1 MLPTTTTTTEDFCPA
16 GWVDMGP
23 QGCYLF
29 MSESAGALSWLDA
42 DQMCEVEGGF
52 LAEPRTPQQFHFLA
66 SLVFMMM
73 QNTDVRN
80 WWVGMSDLSHEGR
93 WTWQRSGAEQ
103 EVVAAEWGQG
113 SPDPE
118 PLNTRDCAALV
129 ALNKAA
135 KFLDRQTIEKLQ
147 TVESL
152 DKMKSEDIRAIILKL
167 RSSTTALYRDME
179 CSGMNLSGPAAPV
192 CQKGGEITTTT
203 TTTTTTTGPLEI
215 ELRGGNSSCGNVF
228 ARNRNGLL
236 AAVCDD
242 RWCRME
248 ARVVCRQL
256 GFQDG
261 VHTRNSEFGQ
271 FREYA
276 MDDVDCEGTENR
288 IQDCTYRTRHNCG
301 PGEVAG
307 VYCK

>member
-1 MLPTTTTTTEDFCPA
+1 
-16 GWVDMGP
+16 
-23 QGCYLF
+23 
-29 MSESAGALSWLDA
+29 MSQSAGALSWLDA
-42 DQMCEVEGGF
+42 DQMCEVAGGF
-52 LAEPRTPQQFHFLA
+52 LAEPRTSHQFRFLG
-66 SLVFMMM
+66 SLVYLMK
-73 QNTDVRN
+73 QITGVRN

-103 EVVAAEWGQG
+103 EVVAAEWEEG

-118 PLNTRDCAALV
+118 PLNTRDCAGLV
-129 ALNKAA
+129 ALNQTTI
-135 KFLDRQTIEKLQ
+135 FLDPQTIEKLK
-147 TVESL
+147 TVGSL
-152 DKMKSEDIRAIILKL
+152 DKMKSEDIRAIILQL
-167 RSSTTALYRDME
+167 GSSITALYRDQE
-179 CSGMNLSGPAAPV
+179 CSGMNLSDPVAPV

-203 TTTTTTTGPLEI
+203 TTTTTTTGPLDI

-271 FREYA
+271 FNQYA
-276 MDDVDCEGTENR
+276 MDDVACQGTENR
-288 IQDCTYRTRHNCG
+288 IQDCSYVTRHNCG

>member
-1 MLPTTTTTTEDFCPA
+1 VTPVTTTEDFCPA

-29 MSESAGALSWLDA
+29 MSKSAGALSWLDA
-42 DQMCEVEGGF
+42 DQMCEEEGGF
-52 LAEPRTPQQFHFLA
+52 LAEPLTPHQFHFLG
-66 SLVFMMM
+66 SLAYLME
-73 QNTDVRN
+73 QITGVRN

-103 EVVAAEWGQG
+103 EVVAAEWEEG

-129 ALNKAA
+129 ALNSPA
-135 KFLDRQTIEKLQ
+135 FLDSQTIEILK

-152 DKMKSEDIRAIILKL
+152 DKMKSEDIRAIISKL
-167 RSSTTALYRDME
+167 GSSPKALYRDQE
-179 CSGMNLSGPAAPV
+179 CSGRNLSDPVAPV

-203 TTTTTTTGPLEI
+203 TTTTTTGPLDI

-228 ARNRNGLL
+228 ARNRNGLM

-242 RWCRME
+242 RWCRKE

-256 GFQDG
+256 GFEDG
-261 VHTRNSEFGQ
+261 VHTRNSEFG
-271 FREYA
+271 RYNEYA
-276 MDDVDCEGTENR
+276 MDDVACQGTENR
-288 IQDCTYRTRHNCG
+288 IQDCSYVTTDNCG